1 MDKKD
6 EILDEVQDVESE
18 ETQEEQEFN
27 KDEYIAKLNDDLNE
41 QKRKADEYFE
51 SLKRNMA
58 DFDNFKKRMSKE
70 KESLYS
76 TITSDVVL
84 ELLPVLDNFEK
95 AMEAECKD
103 EEFKNGMKM
112 IYDQILEVL
121 KKIGVEKI
129 EALNQVF
136 DPNIHEAVMH
146 IEDEN
151 YSEKQIVEE
160 FRKGYR
166 IGDKIIRHSM
176 VKVAN

>member
-18 ETQEEQEFN
+18 ETQEDQEFN

-95 AMEAECKD
+95 AMETECKD

-121 KKIGVEKI
+121 KKIGVEEI